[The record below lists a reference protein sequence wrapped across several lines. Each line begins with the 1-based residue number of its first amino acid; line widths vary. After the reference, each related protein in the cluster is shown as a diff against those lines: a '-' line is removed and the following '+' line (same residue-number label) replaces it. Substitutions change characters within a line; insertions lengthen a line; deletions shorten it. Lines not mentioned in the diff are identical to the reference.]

1 MISPKLA
8 DAIFWVA
15 VAACLVA
22 QAAILRS
29 VVRTRAGST
38 VHRATELAWAIV
50 PAVAL
55 ALVLATTWRTLHPRA
70 EGTERGGTSTA
81 AVAGM
86 VTL

>member
-1 MISPKLA
+1 MISPILA

-29 VVRTRAGST
+29 VAATRTGSAG
-38 VHRATELAWAIV
+38 HRATELAWAIA

-55 ALVLATTWRTLHPRA
+55 ALVLAATWRTLHPRA
-70 EGTERGGTSTA
+70 EGVERGSSA